1 MLQPGQLGP
10 PFLNIRQEKGR
21 GSNCPTMLKLRSQ
34 NILAST
40 AYVNLFLC
48 LFLFLWFLLP
58 PLLCLLLLRGLS
70 LPATLTRVSHDRGG
84 ATGRSLISRLW
95 GGVEGVGC
103 VRGKGEE

>member
-1 MLQPGQLGP
+1 
-10 PFLNIRQEKGR
+10 
-21 GSNCPTMLKLRSQ
+21 MLKLRSQ

-40 AYVNLFLC
+40 TYVNLFLC

-70 LPATLTRVSHDRGG
+70 LPATLTRVSHDGGG

-95 GGVEGVGC
+95 GGGGGGVRTGGGGGGGGEGMGC
-103 VRGKGEE
+103 MRGKGEE